1 MSHATLQNIEGL
13 TAVWY
18 DKLSTVLR
26 LVYNTNGQKEP
37 VGWQRFDVMMPA
49 VPEACPSLQRV
60 GGDEDGGKLICGLN
74 HIPNSDQN
82 PCIVYSIG
90 GNNVWSFEEDI
101 VRTTHCNVFTF
112 DCTVNGEVPAAI
124 EDRVTFIP
132 FCVGSSSQNADPNFK
147 SLKDLMLM
155 LNHSHITLLKADI
168 EGYEYDLFNH
178 LLSEDDLEL
187 PEQISFEMH
196 YSSIMGGLD
205 WREREITS
213 GELALFSRN
222 LYDAGYRV
230 ISREDNRNCGHC
242 SEFTVV
248 RVRCP
253 PGPRT
258 MEERVQ
264 H

>member
-1 MSHATLQNIEGL
+1 LKKEYKIIRGNKGGCTLK
-13 TAVWY
+13 V
-18 DKLSTVLR
+18 R
-26 LVYNTNGQKEP
+26 LVLPEISQKEL
-37 VGWQRFDVMMPA
+37 RA
-49 VPEACPSLQRV
+49 VFEN
-60 GGDEDGGKLICGLN
+60 DGCENPRIPKGL
-74 HIPNSDQN
+74 
-82 PCIVYSIG
+82 Y
-90 GNNVWSFEEDI
+90 
-101 VRTTHCNVFTF
+101 
-112 DCTVNGEVPAAI
+112 
-124 EDRVTFIP
+124 
-132 FCVGSSSQNADPNFK
+132 
-147 SLKDLMLM
+147 
-155 LNHSHITLLKADI
+155 
-168 EGYEYDLFNH
+168 
-178 LLSEDDLEL
+178 DLEL